1 MASEPYTA
9 SERALPREAAAILHR
24 SHWLYE
30 ERAPE
35 ERLSRTASARERA
48 QASSTRIVRASCD
61 AYPAVAR
68 GSAHA
73 GPPAPAAQPRGTRV
87 SRRLAA
93 LAVLGAEVACV
104 TVTLI
109 ERRPRHLPGVVLG
122 SPVLL
127 R

>member
-61 AYPAVAR
+61 ATRLKSSRHLCFRLLAQLSHIAAHDGRDLLDRRRIRRVAHPLVAR
-68 GSAHA
+68 RRA
-73 GPPAPAAQPRGTRV
+73 GVKLRQPG
-87 SRRLAA
+87 
-93 LAVLGAEVACV
+93 G
-104 TVTLI
+104 
-109 ERRPRHLPGVVLG
+109 
-122 SPVLL
+122 
-127 R
+127 